1 MPKEMMS
8 TSRQMGRLGE
18 TVANGIDRA
27 RFDVR
32 GVIIGGG
39 IAGILA
45 GVVMAMA
52 AMFYA
57 AANGSGFFLPVRS
70 IAATWYGA
78 NALLGGAGVLIA
90 GLATHLGT
98 SAFGG
103 VVFAALPSS
112 RKSATVA
119 LLSGLVWGVVVW
131 AILSIAVMPWLNPTM
146 YAGTVVAQSFRT
158 YRRRCR
164 FGQRRGRLRREVDR
178 RRAAAPAASP
188 PRPAS
193 AAWCCLPYRTPSVR
207 QSRRRPGPH
216 LSASRA
222 RQR

>member
-1 MPKEMMS
+1 VPKGMMS

-18 TVANGIDRA
+18 TAANGIDKA
-27 RFDVR
+27 KFDFR

-45 GVVMAMA
+45 GIVMAMV

-70 IAATWYGA
+70 TAATWYGA

-146 YAGTVVAQSFRT
+146 YAGTVGREPVWWFVLHLIYGGMLAIT
-158 YRRRCR
+158 PGLVCR
-164 FGQRRGRLRREVDR
+164 VSARWRGSPSPLQRH
-178 RRAAAPAASP
+178 AA
-188 PRPAS
+188 
-193 AAWCCLPYRTPSVR
+193 
-207 QSRRRPGPH
+207 
-216 LSASRA
+216 
-222 RQR
+222 

>member
-1 MPKEMMS
+1 MPKEMMN

-18 TVANGIDRA
+18 TVANATDRA

-39 IAGILA
+39 IAGIVA
-45 GVVMAMA
+45 GTVMAMA

-57 AANGSGFFLPVRS
+57 GANGSGFFFPVRT

-103 VVFAALPSS
+103 VVFAALPSG

-119 LLSGLVWGVVVW
+119 LLSGLIWGVVVW

-146 YAGTVVAQSFRT
+146 YSEIVGKEPVWWFLLHLIYGGMLAVTPGLV
-158 YRRRCR
+158 RR
-164 FGQRRGRLRREVDR
+164 FSAHWPIAEVMDSR
-178 RRAAAPAASP
+178 YAA
-188 PRPAS
+188 
-193 AAWCCLPYRTPSVR
+193 
-207 QSRRRPGPH
+207 
-216 LSASRA
+216 
-222 RQR
+222 

>member
-1 MPKEMMS
+1 MPLGKGKTQRRPKLTSRVQKGEIAVPKEIMS
-8 TSRQMGRLGE
+8 TSRQMRRLGE

-45 GVVMAMA
+45 GIVMAMA

-112 RKSATVA
+112 RKSANVA
-119 LLSGLVWGVVVW
+119 LLSGVVWGVVVW

-146 YAGTVVAQSFRT
+146 YAGTVGSEPVWWFVLHLIYGGMLVLT
-158 YRRRCR
+158 PGLVRR
-164 FGQRRGRLRREVDR
+164 VS
-178 RRAAAPAASP
+178 A
-188 PRPAS
+188 RPS
-193 AAWCCLPYRTPSVR
+193 AAEVMD
-207 QSRRRPGPH
+207 SRH
-216 LSASRA
+216 AA
-222 RQR
+222 

>member
-1 MPKEMMS
+1 MPKEMTNM
-8 TSRQMGRLGE
+8 SRQMGRLGE
-18 TVANGIDRA
+18 TVANGVDRA

-45 GVVMAMA
+45 GIVMAMA

-70 IAATWYGA
+70 IAATWYGV
-78 NALLGGAGVLIA
+78 NALVGGAGVLIV
-90 GLATHLGT
+90 GLVTHLGT
-98 SAFGG
+98 AAFGG

-131 AILSIAVMPWLNPTM
+131 AILSFAVMHWLNPTM
-146 YAGTVVAQSFRT
+146 YAGTVGREPVWWFVLHLIYGGMLVVTPGLVRRVSARLPVAQVMDSRH
-158 YRRRCR
+158 
-164 FGQRRGRLRREVDR
+164 
-178 RRAAAPAASP
+178 AA
-188 PRPAS
+188 
-193 AAWCCLPYRTPSVR
+193 
-207 QSRRRPGPH
+207 
-216 LSASRA
+216 
-222 RQR
+222 

>member
-1 MPKEMMS
+1 VDKTQRRPKPRVQKGKIAMPKEMMD
-8 TSRQMGRLGE
+8 TARQMGRSGE
-18 TVANGIDRA
+18 TVTNGIDRA

-45 GVVMAMA
+45 GTVMAMA
-52 AMFYA
+52 AMFHA
-57 AANGSGFFLPVRS
+57 AANGSGLFPPVRS

-90 GLATHLGT
+90 GLVTHIGT

-103 VVFAALPSS
+103 MVFAALLSS

-146 YAGTVVAQSFRT
+146 YSETV
-158 YRRRCR
+158 
-164 FGQRRGRLRREVDR
+164 GREPVWWFVL
-178 RRAAAPAASP
+178 
-188 PRPAS
+188 
-193 AAWCCLPYRTPSVR
+193 
-207 QSRRRPGPH
+207 H
-216 LSASRA
+216 LIYGGML
-222 RQR
+222 

>member
-1 MPKEMMS
+1 MPKEMTS
-8 TSRQMGRLGE
+8 TSRQMVRLGH
-18 TVANGIDRA
+18 TVANGIDKA
-27 RFDVR
+27 QFDFR

-45 GVVMAMA
+45 GIVMAMV

-90 GLATHLGT
+90 GLVTHLGT

-146 YAGTVVAQSFRT
+146 YAGTVGREPVWWFVLHLIYGGMLAIT
-158 YRRRCR
+158 PGLVCR
-164 FGQRRGRLRREVDR
+164 VSARWRGSPSPLQRH
-178 RRAAAPAASP
+178 AA
-188 PRPAS
+188 
-193 AAWCCLPYRTPSVR
+193 
-207 QSRRRPGPH
+207 
-216 LSASRA
+216 
-222 RQR
+222 

>member
-1 MPKEMMS
+1 MPKEMTS
-8 TSRQMGRLGE
+8 TSRQMVRLGH
-18 TVANGIDRA
+18 TVANGIDKA
-27 RFDVR
+27 KFDFR

-45 GVVMAMA
+45 GIVMAMV

-146 YAGTVVAQSFRT
+146 YAGTVGREPVWWFVLHLIYGGMLAIT
-158 YRRRCR
+158 PGLVCR
-164 FGQRRGRLRREVDR
+164 VSARWRGSPSPLQRH
-178 RRAAAPAASP
+178 AA
-188 PRPAS
+188 
-193 AAWCCLPYRTPSVR
+193 
-207 QSRRRPGPH
+207 
-216 LSASRA
+216 
-222 RQR
+222 

>member
-1 MPKEMMS
+1 
-8 TSRQMGRLGE
+8 
-18 TVANGIDRA
+18 
-27 RFDVR
+27 
-32 GVIIGGG
+32 
-39 IAGILA
+39 
-45 GVVMAMA
+45 MAMA

-146 YAGTVVAQSFRT
+146 YAGTVGSEPVWWFVLHLIYGGMLGSHTWSCAQGFCALAGCRGDGLPTCSLKPTRH
-158 YRRRCR
+158 RR
-164 FGQRRGRLRREVDR
+164 
-178 RRAAAPAASP
+178 
-188 PRPAS
+188 
-193 AAWCCLPYRTPSVR
+193 
-207 QSRRRPGPH
+207 
-216 LSASRA
+216 
-222 RQR
+222 

>member
-8 TSRQMGRLGE
+8 TSRQMVRLGQ
-18 TVANGIDRA
+18 TVANEIDRA
-27 RFDVR
+27 RFDLR

-57 AANGSGFFLPVRS
+57 AANGSGFLLPVRS

-78 NALLGGAGVLIA
+78 NALFGGAGVLVA

-98 SAFGG
+98 SGFGG

-146 YAGTVVAQSFRT
+146 YAGTVGREPVWWFVLHLIYGGMLAIT
-158 YRRRCR
+158 PGLVCR
-164 FGQRRGRLRREVDR
+164 VSARWRGSPSPLQRH
-178 RRAAAPAASP
+178 AA
-188 PRPAS
+188 
-193 AAWCCLPYRTPSVR
+193 
-207 QSRRRPGPH
+207 
-216 LSASRA
+216 
-222 RQR
+222 